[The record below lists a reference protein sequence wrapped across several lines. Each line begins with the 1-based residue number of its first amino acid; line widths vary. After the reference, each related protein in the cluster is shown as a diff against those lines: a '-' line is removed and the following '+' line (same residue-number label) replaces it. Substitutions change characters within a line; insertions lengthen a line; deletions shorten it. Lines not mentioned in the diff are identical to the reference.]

1 MPDTFQRVEWV
12 DEIKKKERDT
22 ATRRKKERKKERKEE
37 RKKGR
42 ERERERETGPMRVT
56 RKFHSTLLAG
66 HKVMALR

>member
-42 ERERERETGPMRVT
+42 ERDERDWADE
-56 RKFHSTLLAG
+56 G
-66 HKVMALR
+66 HAKIPFNIVGRP